1 MKVSTL
7 LAFCDSANDHISA
20 ILDITGHPTIED
32 NELSGSLL
40 SDLFLE
46 LDLLSTEIAT
56 LRSRLEVS

>member
-1 MKVSTL
+1 MRINF
-7 LAFCDSANDHISA
+7 AA
-20 ILDITGHPTIED
+20 ILDITDHPTIEG